1 MLLNVCTEGAKS
13 VLNRNSEWI
22 SLYKQEQSV
31 YLLQISGFYGREFE
45 IWPCAVLRFDTDVSD
60 DCAISTI

>member
-31 YLLQISGFYGREFE
+31 YLLQISGFDGREFE
-45 IWPCAVLRFDTDVSD
+45 FWPVCDFILMFQMTVQSPPSR
-60 DCAISTI
+60 